1 MFRLDCS
8 DRSGPG
14 TGRALQR
21 TSPSASASPANPEPP
36 HSAATAT
43 GDGATPDG
51 VPLRSGAHLTPR
63 RRPNP
68 SLPRSLPS
76 TWLRVARPSRSGV
89 PAAGPLPAR
98 SKTEGAQ
105 TGSRRPRS
113 RRTGEAANGPESLR
127 LPSAASPPWPR
138 TGCSTAV
145 LLHACDVCVM
155 EITCCWRL
163 NVAAMMFVYQI
174 IYSVYYFACE

>member
-1 MFRLDCS
+1 MAIGDS
-8 DRSGPG
+8 SGPP
-14 TGRALQR
+14 TR
-21 TSPSASASPANPEPP
+21 PP
-36 HSAATAT
+36 RATAT
-43 GDGATPDG
+43 GDGATPEAQTEIRSAR
-51 VPLRSGAHLTPR
+51 PLRRSPGATP
-63 RRPNP
+63 PP
-68 SLPRSLPS
+68 QSLPPSLPS

-155 EITCCWRL
+155 EMTCCWRL

-174 IYSVYYFACE
+174 IYSVYYFARE

>member
-1 MFRLDCS
+1 MAAGPQAQPPIPTPTLGRHGDGRRRHPRPSSAPLG
-8 DRSGPG
+8 RSG
-14 TGRALQR
+14 
-21 TSPSASASPANPEPP
+21 
-36 HSAATAT
+36 
-43 GDGATPDG
+43 
-51 VPLRSGAHLTPR
+51 VHLAPR

-155 EITCCWRL
+155 EMTCCWRL

-174 IYSVYYFACE
+174 IYSKYYFACE